1 MFSKIK
7 NCYKTNATKLNSI
20 LVVLDYAIL
29 VLYGLFVFEA
39 FMRTTTFTIDWH
51 PYYHASLKVILILL
65 VISKS
70 LIKCIDNI
78 PIYMVLGVCALGFAT
93 AYIKGNYGILLELIL
108 FTIALK
114 DIDCRKLVTVFTTI
128 LGLSLATIMLASKLN
143 VLNNIIYN
151 TWDDGVLKQR
161 ISFGINYPT
170 DFASYILFFCLAWT
184 FLRRNKI
191 SYIEI
196 ALMYGLVYFV
206 YRFCVARNSTI
217 CLFTFA
223 TLMLLVKIG
232 RSVTKLAK
240 GKKLLPNW
248 MSCSFSYIARGLAC
262 LAVPVCAAFSIS
274 FSYYFTPEKEYM
286 VKLNEWFSARLSI
299 GRETFNS
306 FSVKLFGQHI
316 DMAGNGGYTLSHFNY
331 STNSKGYYFIDS
343 SYLSTLIRYGLF
355 VFVCVLIVFTLT
367 SFMAAKRKDYV
378 TLFIIA
384 IIAVHSIIEHHML
397 DFNYNPFMFLWIS
410 SYFIKKKCDGSDT
423 RELTDTSPEN
433 NQHITNSDLSEI
445 DTSDKEVL
453 AHE

>member
-7 NCYKTNATKLNSI
+7 NYYKTNATKLNSI

-39 FMRTTTFTIDWH
+39 FLRTTTFTIDWH

-65 VISKS
+65 VIGKS

-78 PIYMVLGVCALGFAT
+78 PLYMFLGVCALGFAM

-108 FTIALK
+108 FTVALK

-151 TWDDGVLKQR
+151 TWYDGVLKQR

-184 FLRRNKI
+184 FLRKDKI
-191 SYIEI
+191 SYVEI
-196 ALMYGLVYFV
+196 ALMYGLDYFI

-217 CLFTFA
+217 CLFVFA
-223 TLMLLVKIG
+223 SLLLIIRIG
-232 RSVTKLAK
+232 RSVKRLTKDKQFMPRWL
-240 GKKLLPNW
+240 
-248 MSCSFSYIARGLAC
+248 SCSFSFVIRGLAS
-262 LAVPVCAAFSIS
+262 LSIPVCAALAIG
-274 FSYYFTPEKEYM
+274 FSYYYTPEKEYM
-286 VKLNEWFSARLSI
+286 VKLNEWVSTRLSI

-306 FSVKLFGQHI
+306 FSIKLFGQHI
-316 DMAGNGGYTLSHFNY
+316 DLQGNGGYTLSWLNIT
-331 STNSKGYYFIDS
+331 SNGNSYNFIDS

-355 VFVCVLIVFTLT
+355 VFVCVILVFTIT

-384 IIAVHSIIEHHML
+384 IIAVHSVIEHHML

-410 SYFIKKKCDGSDT
+410 SYYFKEKCDGSDLST
-423 RELTDTSPEN
+423 ADT
-433 NQHITNSDLSEI
+433 Q
-445 DTSDKEVL
+445 DKEVL